1 MTHDWTKPL
10 ETDEAEPKPVRVLAS
25 DFKGH
30 RCPYMCA
37 IDCGDF
43 ETYSLFDANGWSND
57 HSVRLRN
64 IKPKPVLREAW
75 LNLYSDP
82 KIHPTMQ
89 TTKRGADDVARE
101 GRVECRRIAWMSDGS
116 PVDQEHHD
124 SLEWDEL
131 RSEVE
136 AMREVVDAAKA
147 WRDWYKRNFVT
158 NIEAVTNLVDAI
170 EAHEEKTDDL
180 T

>member
-1 MTHDWTKPL
+1 MTLDWTKPI
-10 ETDEAEPKPVRVLAS
+10 ESDEAEPRPVRVLAS
-25 DFKGH
+25 DFKSKGF
-30 RCPYMCA
+30 PYMCA
-37 IDCGDF
+37 VDYGDH
-43 ETYSLFDANGWSND
+43 EEYALFSAEGLDTLC
-57 HSVRLRN
+57 VMRLRN

-147 WRDWYKRNFVT
+147 WRYWHKRNFAT
-158 NIEAVTNLVDAI
+158 NSGAVANLINAI
-170 EAHEEKTDDL
+170 EAYKEKTNDL